1 MNAYTLVFGVMIVTG
16 GRQVAPIEVE
26 SVLCAHPDVAEACVS
41 VTTFVDP
48 PQADRASPATS
59 AHAARKNLMP
69 ALSR

>member
-1 MNAYTLVFGVMIVTG
+1 VPAGVEVADTLGLVLEA
-16 GRQVAPIEVE
+16 VAPAVVVALDEPV
-26 SVLCAHPDVAEACVS
+26 DVADACVS